1 MKKYILSIL
10 LFVIFLSSCIEEPEI
25 QANTNEGNFEALWT
39 IIDTKYCYL
48 EYKNINWDS
57 IHTAYKHR
65 INNTL
70 NYLEF
75 YNLMADM
82 LAELKDGHVNLYTSF
97 AVSSYKNW
105 YSDYPANFSSDIIF
119 SDRYLGNRY
128 YSVGGLRYGM
138 IDNNNIGYIYYGDFS
153 NRFGDTN
160 MSYIFNYFKDCRG
173 LIIDVRNNG
182 GGYLDMSE
190 QFASYFFLKETITG
204 YMQHKTGDGHTD
216 FSKPQEIKTAAHKDL
231 QWQRPVAVLTNRM
244 SYSATN
250 AFVVRMKMAPNVT
263 IVGDKTGGGGG
274 LPFSSE
280 IPNGWMV
287 RFSASPMFDA
297 QMQHTEWGI
306 DPDIKVDLNP
316 VDNENGYDTII
327 EKAIDILT
335 K

>member
-1 MKKYILSIL
+1 
-10 LFVIFLSSCIEEPEI
+10 
-25 QANTNEGNFEALWT
+25 
-39 IIDTKYCYL
+39 
-48 EYKNINWDS
+48 
-57 IHTAYKHR
+57 
-65 INNTL
+65 
-70 NYLEF
+70 
-75 YNLMADM
+75 
-82 LAELKDGHVNLYTSF
+82 
-97 AVSSYKNW
+97 
-105 YSDYPANFSSDIIF
+105 
-119 SDRYLGNRY
+119 
-128 YSVGGLRYGM
+128 
-138 IDNNNIGYIYYGDFS
+138 
-153 NRFGDTN
+153 
-160 MSYIFNYFKDCRG
+160 
-173 LIIDVRNNG
+173 
-182 GGYLDMSE
+182 
-190 QFASYFFLKETITG
+190 
-204 YMQHKTGDGHTD
+204 MQHKTGDGHTD

>member
-190 QFASYFFLKETITG
+190 QFASYFFVKETITG

>member
-1 MKKYILSIL
+1 MKKYILSML

-190 QFASYFFLKETITG
+190 QFASYFFVKETITG